1 MSLRSLL
8 RDNAHAELAT
18 WAATLAPGRLQAIHL
33 ARPESW
39 GSWPMAYIGAIRMDL
54 THGGQIRQAVGQVD
68 VVFAGAP
75 VQNGTLAEALDDLA
89 DEWVEWTTDRP
100 HLFGSNTVQEPM
112 RVASASLSVGDVA
125 YDAVVVTLGRILI
138 TEGRT

>member
-1 MSLRSLL
+1 MSLRALL
-8 RDNAHAELAT
+8 RDNAVAEVRT
-18 WAATLAPGRLQAIHL
+18 WAATLAPGRLQAVHA

-39 GSWPMAYIGAIRMDL
+39 GSWPIAYIGAVRMDFV
-54 THGGQIRQAVGQVD
+54 HGGQIRQATGQVD

-75 VQNGTLAEALDDLA
+75 VQNVTLAEILDDLA
-89 DEWVEWTTDRP
+89 DEWVEWCTDRP

-112 RVASASLSVGDVA
+112 RVASASLTVGDVA